1 MAKNKEKK
9 KYIQKLRNKYRLVIM
24 NDSTFE
30 EVLTYRLSRLNVFTM
45 AGFIIIILLAL
56 GILLIA
62 LTPLR
67 EFIPNYPD
75 GNMRRNITINALMI
89 DSLENEL
96 RVRDQYLENL
106 KNIMNGKDT
115 RMHELIKDT
124 DIHLEDSV
132 LHENYNDSS
141 FIAQFEEDEYYSPIA
156 EFPEEQ
162 QNMSRIFFYSPVKGL
177 ITNTFN
183 AEENHFGVD
192 LVAAPEEAILSV
204 LEGTVIISSWTL
216 ETGNIIQI
224 QHDNDLISVYKHNS
238 QLLKT
243 TGNHVKAGEPVAII
257 GNSGELSTGPHLHFE
272 LWHKGRPI
280 DPEEYIKF

>member
-115 RMHELIKDT
+115 LD
-124 DIHLEDSV
+124 
-132 LHENYNDSS
+132 
-141 FIAQFEEDEYYSPIA
+141 A
-156 EFPEEQ
+156 
-162 QNMSRIFFYSPVKGL
+162 
-177 ITNTFN
+177 
-183 AEENHFGVD
+183 
-192 LVAAPEEAILSV
+192 
-204 LEGTVIISSWTL
+204 
-216 ETGNIIQI
+216 
-224 QHDNDLISVYKHNS
+224 
-238 QLLKT
+238 
-243 TGNHVKAGEPVAII
+243 
-257 GNSGELSTGPHLHFE
+257 
-272 LWHKGRPI
+272 
-280 DPEEYIKF
+280 